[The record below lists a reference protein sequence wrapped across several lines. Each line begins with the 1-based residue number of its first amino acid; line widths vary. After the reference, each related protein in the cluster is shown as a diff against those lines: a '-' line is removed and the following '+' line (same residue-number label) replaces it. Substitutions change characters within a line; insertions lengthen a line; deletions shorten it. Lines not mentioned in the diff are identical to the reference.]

1 MIYPI
6 AVILIVASLDTV
18 KSEIQWKTVELND
31 AYEGS
36 QQQSGIP
43 HSFER
48 TAIQFKT
55 DNNDDDASQSLD
67 VDFFVEKE
75 RQGGLTVNF
84 PSAGSGSGP
93 DNYLIKHCKNKESTF
108 PENMPT
114 EAEKLWSIFAT
125 TGANPSFKVQVN
137 GVEVINVLLTD
148 DTCDYPNWRNF
159 WTQEIGLLRF
169 NSWQSVF
176 VGYHLDSC
184 YWGHYLDADAD
195 CQECPADHWSADA
208 GDTAC
213 TPCPVGTH
221 VGVGLGLA
229 ESDCTENGDETDG
242 DETDGDE
249 TDGDETDG
257 DETDGD
263 ETDGDE
269 TDSEHN
275 YSQSVAHKLSV
286 LLVVLLFASNMN
298 I

>member
-18 KSEIQWKTVELND
+18 KSEIQWKTVKLNED
-31 AYEGS
+31 GT
-36 QQQSGIP
+36 QKQTGIP

-55 DNNDDDASQSLD
+55 DNTVEDLFERLD
-67 VDFFVEKE
+67 VDFIAAGKE
-75 RQGGLTVNF
+75 RQGGLTVIFNSRYT
-84 PSAGSGSGP
+84 PEKP
-93 DNYLIKHCKNKESTF
+93 DDYNIKHCTNNGRILF

-114 EAEKLWSIFAT
+114 EAEKLWSILAT

-137 GVEVINVLLTD
+137 GVEVINLLLTD
-148 DTCDYPNWRNF
+148 DTCDYPNWRNY
-159 WTQEIGLLRF
+159 WTKEIETLRF
-169 NSWQSVF
+169 NSHQLSF
-176 VGYHLDSC
+176 LGYHLDSC

-213 TPCPVGTH
+213 TPCPEGTH
-221 VGVGLGLA
+221 VGAGLGLA
-229 ESDCTENGDETDG
+229 ESDCTESGDETDG

-249 TDGDETDG
+249 TDRDETK
-257 DETDGD
+257 
-263 ETDGDE
+263 
-269 TDSEHN
+269 SEHK
-275 YSQSVAHKLSV
+275 YSQSVAHKLSA
-286 LLVVLLFASNMN
+286 LLVVLLFALNMT